1 MWSSYLDKEIWLISQ
16 SFCVSARDE
25 MGCHSEFSKMLC
37 NLCVVILHQGV
48 QVWALLVGGLNMFK
62 MGGNKSRI
70 LHLTSCLGTP
80 PYLGLCVASCQFSLS

>member
-37 NLCVVILHQGV
+37 KFVCCDSSPGCT
-48 QVWALLVGGLNMFK
+48 G
-62 MGGNKSRI
+62 
-70 LHLTSCLGTP
+70 LGT
-80 PYLGLCVASCQFSLS
+80 LGGRFQYV